1 MWTITQRV
9 YADRQELWL
18 KWNGTN
24 IMVFAGPKESTAVLL
39 EEAAKYIQIEDAD
52 DEQQTNETENP
63 SRIHKSST
71 ELQSAGDQPTVEQR
85 QEGDSQ
91 DAG

>member
-18 KWNGTN
+18 KWNN
-24 IMVFAGPKESTAVLL
+24 ESVTLFSGAKDATAELL
-39 EEAAKYIQIEDAD
+39 EKAAKYIQIEDAN
-52 DEQQTNETENP
+52 DEQQTNETENSP
-63 SRIHKSST
+63 RIHKSST

-85 QEGDSQ
+85 QEGNR
-91 DAG
+91 